1 MENRLG
7 REKSPYLL
15 QHKNNPIHWRAWGED
30 AFKEAREKDKLIF
43 LSIGYSTCHWCHVM
57 AHESFENQAVA
68 DVLNKDFIS
77 IKVDRE
83 ERPDVDDVYMKALL
97 MMNGG
102 GGWPLSV
109 WLTPDGRPFFAGT
122 YFPRDRFLQILARI
136 QDVWTTERSNLLA
149 DAENLLNALKT
160 SEEGE
165 TETPTPGDVKEYLDG
180 YIGHF
185 HHAFDERF
193 GGFGRAPKFPQSM
206 NLMVMMRQ
214 DFKNKMEQAEAL
226 VNRTLEGMSR
236 GGMYDHLKGGFHR
249 YSVDQQWL
257 VPHFEKMLY
266 DQAMIALALI
276 DSEALYKTGE
286 FKAVVYETLDYV
298 LNSLTHEDGGFFAA
312 EDADSLDPQ
321 SGHKEEGFF
330 ATFSYSELEKNLSKE
345 ELEQVKTVYGAT
357 EKGNFEGRNILHLQ
371 DEFDHRFKKDAVL
384 AGALKKLETLRDQR
398 PAPHRDEKIIAAW
411 NGWMICAFA
420 RAARAYSEPRY
431 LKAAQRALEFVKK
444 ELWQDGELKRYFHN
458 GTAEASAVSED
469 YAALIWA
476 ALELN
481 QADFNDEWAHFA
493 LALQN
498 KMDRLFWDPDSKL
511 YFSADGRD
519 SHLLL
524 RGKDNYDG
532 VHPASN
538 SMAFL
543 NLLRLHLLT
552 GDGEFLKKSDAMI
565 ESLFP
570 LAVESPTRLPFF
582 SIGLDAYEHG
592 LRAAVIGEDK
602 WALDFYK
609 KESARFHPY
618 ILWVRGGSV
627 WSVARDK
634 NKGVSVC
641 AADRCL
647 SPAQDEDQALLSIQG
662 Y

>member
-1 MENRLG
+1 MKNRLG

-15 QHKNNPIHWRAWGED
+15 QHKDNPIHWWAWGEE
-30 AFKEAREKDKLIF
+30 AFKEARENNKLIF

-57 AHESFENQAVA
+57 AHESFEDQAVA
-68 DVLNKDFIS
+68 EALNKDFVS

-109 WLTPDGRPFFAGT
+109 WLTPEGSPFFAGT
-122 YFPRDRFLQILARI
+122 YFPRERFLQILGRI
-136 QDVWTTERSNLLA
+136 QDVWVTEKPNLLA
-149 DAENLLNALKT
+149 DAENLRRALES
-160 SEEGE
+160 SEAVEADM
-165 TETPTPGDVKEYLDG
+165 PTPGDIKEYLDG

-185 HHAFDERF
+185 HHSFDERF

-206 NLMVMMRQ
+206 NLTMMMRQ

-266 DQAMIALALI
+266 DQAMIVMALL
-276 DSEALYKTGE
+276 DSEGLYKTGE
-286 FKAVVYETLDYV
+286 FKAVIFETLDYV
-298 LNSLTHEDGGFFAA
+298 LNSLTHAGGGFYAA
-312 EDADSLDPQ
+312 EDADSLDPR
-321 SGHKEEGFF
+321 SGRKEEGFF
-330 ATFSYSELEKNLSKE
+330 ATFSYGELEKVLSEE
-345 ELEQVKTVYGAT
+345 ELEQVKSVYGAT
-357 EKGNFEGRNILHLQ
+357 EKGDFEGRNVLRLQ
-371 DEFDHRFKKDAVL
+371 GGFDHRFKDAVL
-384 AGALKKLETLRDQR
+384 ASALTKLEALRDQK

-431 LKAAQRALEFVKK
+431 LAAAQRALEFVKN
-444 ELWQDGELKRYFHN
+444 ELWQNGELKRYFHE
-458 GTAEASAVSED
+458 GTAGAAAVSED
-469 YAALIWA
+469 YAALVWA
-476 ALELN
+476 ALELY
-481 QADFNDEWAHFA
+481 QADFDDEWARFA
-493 LALQN
+493 LALQQR
-498 KMDRLFWDPDSKL
+498 MDQIFWDEESKL
-511 YFSADGRD
+511 YFSANGRD
-519 SHLLL
+519 PHLLV

-532 VHPASN
+532 VHPSSN

-543 NLLRLHLLT
+543 NLIRLQLLT
-552 GDGEFLKKSDAMI
+552 GDGEFLKKSKAMI
-565 ESLFP
+565 SVLFP
-570 LAVESPTRLPFF
+570 LAGDSQMRLPFF

-592 LRAAVIGEDK
+592 LRAAVIGDDK
-602 WALDFYK
+602 WASDFYK

-627 WSVARDK
+627 WPVARDK

-641 AADRCL
+641 TDDRCL
-647 SPAQDEDQALLSIQG
+647 NPAQDENQALLSIEG